1 MRHLVGAVLAV
12 ACFTQAVANAGMTQI
27 TGSGTWG
34 ASAPTTVYSAPNES
48 WSFSF
53 DVPDPLDA
61 NPTSMVTNASY
72 LLDGAPIGR
81 TITSVQFYTP
91 SSYGMFNLNFGY
103 VGSIQMYGPQVY
115 NPTTLNLIPGPY
127 IVTIGTNYQNRIVP
141 TGTGNVNVGKPTPVP
156 EPSSIVS
163 GSLGL
168 LTALGL
174 ALRHGLRRRVAA

>member
-1 MRHLVGAVLAV
+1 MRKLVGAVLAI
-12 ACFTQAVANAGMTQI
+12 ACFTQVGANGGTIQI

-72 LLDGAPIGR
+72 LLDGAPISR
-81 TITSVQFYTP
+81 TITAVQFYTP
-91 SSYGMFNLNFGY
+91 SSLGMFNLNFGY
-103 VGSIQMYGPQVY
+103 VGFVAVFGPQMY
-115 NPTTLNLIPGPY
+115 NTTNLNLIPGEY
-127 IVTIGTNYQNRIVP
+127 VVTTGVNFQDRVVA
-141 TGTGNVNVGKPTPVP
+141 TGTGNVNVGANSVP

-174 ALRHGLRRRVAA
+174 ALRHGGRRRFAA